1 MIAIIGLRSSVPI
14 RGMAI
19 GGMNCR
25 MGARI
30 GSVISC
36 KNITTG
42 LRVSMPTQRSMIRM
56 KTATINMTA
65 RI

>member
-1 MIAIIGLRSSVPI
+1 MRRRITAIIGLRSSMP
-14 RGMAI
+14 I
-19 GGMNCR
+19 GGMDRR

-36 KNITTG
+36 RKITTG
-42 LRVSMPTQRSMIRM
+42 LRVSMPTQRKMILM
-56 KTATINMTA
+56 KMATINMMA